1 MIIGQDIDIN
11 SDSCQRGSTTE
22 PESFM
27 IKTTLLCGVVLTA
40 IPFLAPAKDFPL
52 EFKTLTAE
60 EAMSFPGGSGISG
73 PLQLDKPGAITKA
86 PPAIS
91 KHPLYGQLSDR
102 TNHLWFRID
111 ESKGDGKSY
120 DCLIVDMNQ
129 NGDLTDD
136 PVVMRVDK
144 PVPMITTNNER
155 SVFGPIAVPDSKKN
169 RGLAADLLCPD
180 VCLQSPRSG
189 SSPATGLPTSAS
201 CVSGPGWYLET
212 TVDVD
217 GVTRKVGIVDGNCSF
232 RLGETSQ
239 PFTYHNGTETNWY
252 FSGGDNF
259 LLDNDGSGKFKSSV
273 GNDESSPFGPL
284 LYLGAKPCKAV
295 LAADDK
301 SLALEPW
308 SGPLAELALQPHGE
322 QVSEIQV
329 AWESAP
335 DQWQLLQPGV
345 ENGKAKVPPGGYRL
359 IGCTLKVNSAAGG
372 ETLILDAFKRTPE
385 GTVKAE
391 AGATAPFKCGSPL
404 EVKVTSE
411 RDTRNDVSSMQAFDP
426 MLDRPKGGASSEK
439 PVQQLIRAYV
449 VGAGGETYGSFY
461 LQGKGKLHDPPNPVF
476 TVTNAKG
483 KQVASGNM
491 EFG

>member
-1 MIIGQDIDIN
+1 
-11 SDSCQRGSTTE
+11 
-22 PESFM
+22 M
-27 IKTTLLCGVVLTA
+27 IKTTLFCGVVLTA

-52 EFKTLTAE
+52 EFKTLNAE

-155 SVFGPIAVPDSKKN
+155 SVFGPIAVPEAKKIGVWQPIYYAQMYVYN
-169 RGLAADLLCPD
+169 LPARIKSGD
-180 VCLQSPRSG
+180 RSSYLG
-189 SSPATGLPTSAS
+189 QLRLR
-201 CVSGPGWYLET
+201 PGWYLET

-232 RLGETSQ
+232 RLGEASQ
-239 PFTYHNGTETNWY
+239 PVTYHNGTETNWY

-259 LLDNDGSGKFKSSV
+259 LLDNDGSGKFRSSV

-439 PVQQLIRAYV
+439 PVQQLIQAYV

>member
-1 MIIGQDIDIN
+1 
-11 SDSCQRGSTTE
+11 
-22 PESFM
+22 M

-52 EFKTLTAE
+52 EFKTLNAE
-60 EAMSFPGGSGISG
+60 EAMAFPGGSGISG

-155 SVFGPIAVPDSKKN
+155 SVFGPIAVPDAKKIGAWQPIYYAQMYVYN
-169 RGLAADLLCPD
+169 LPARIKSGD
-180 VCLQSPRSG
+180 RSSYLG
-189 SSPATGLPTSAS
+189 QLRLR
-201 CVSGPGWYLET
+201 PGWYLET

-232 RLGETSQ
+232 RLGEASQ

-252 FSGGDNF
+252 FGGGDNF
-259 LLDNDGSGKFKSSV
+259 LLDNDGSGKFRSSV

-284 LYLGAKPCKAV
+284 LYLGAKPCKVV

-322 QVSEIQV
+322 QVGEIQV

-391 AGATAPFKCGSPL
+391 AGATAPFKSGSPL

-411 RDTRNDVSSMQAFDP
+411 RDTRNDVSSMQASDP
-426 MLDRPKGGASSEK
+426 MLDRPKGGTSSEK
-439 PVQQLIRAYV
+439 PVQQLIQAYV

>member
-1 MIIGQDIDIN
+1 
-11 SDSCQRGSTTE
+11 
-22 PESFM
+22 M

-52 EFKTLTAE
+52 EFKTLNAE
-60 EAMSFPGGSGISG
+60 EAMAFPGGSGISG

-155 SVFGPIAVPDSKKN
+155 SVFGPIAVPDAKKIGAWQPIYYAQMYVYN
-169 RGLAADLLCPD
+169 LPARIKSGD
-180 VCLQSPRSG
+180 RSSYLG
-189 SSPATGLPTSAS
+189 QLRLR
-201 CVSGPGWYLET
+201 PGWYLET

-232 RLGETSQ
+232 RLGEASQ

-252 FSGGDNF
+252 FGGGDNF
-259 LLDNDGSGKFKSSV
+259 LLDNDGSGKFRSSV

-284 LYLGAKPCKAV
+284 LYLGAKPCKVV

-322 QVSEIQV
+322 QVGEIQV

-391 AGATAPFKCGSPL
+391 AGATAPFKSGSPL

-411 RDTRNDVSSMQAFDP
+411 RDTRNDVSSMQASDP

-439 PVQQLIRAYV
+439 PVQQLIQAYV

-483 KQVASGNM
+483 KQVYKTFLEEHRMTS
-491 EFG
+491 F